1 MAASWQPRSGPPD
14 GGPISCE
21 AWLAGRADFA
31 QRRSWGCPEP
41 NSKYTWWSAG
51 AANARLRAMSLRA
64 ILARNLRQLRQAK
77 GWSQEEIAARADITA
92 NYVSSLEREEYAATV
107 DVIEA
112 LAAALDVEATA
123 LLQK

>member
-1 MAASWQPRSGPPD
+1 
-14 GGPISCE
+14 
-21 AWLAGRADFA
+21 
-31 QRRSWGCPEP
+31 
-41 NSKYTWWSAG
+41 
-51 AANARLRAMSLRA
+51 MSLRA

-107 DVIEA
+107 DVLEA
-112 LAAALDVEATA
+112 LAGALEVEPAA

>member
-1 MAASWQPRSGPPD
+1 
-14 GGPISCE
+14 
-21 AWLAGRADFA
+21 
-31 QRRSWGCPEP
+31 
-41 NSKYTWWSAG
+41 
-51 AANARLRAMSLRA
+51 MSLRA